1 MAERSEGKSRRGF
14 ASMDESRQREIAS
27 KGGRAAH
34 AKGTA
39 HEFDSNEARAA
50 GRKGGEAVSRNRE
63 HMAAIGRKGGEAR
76 GTSARNGAARGA
88 AARLGGVAL
97 PVKLRAATRCAG
109 RRARWPAAAPRIP
122 IARRKAAP
130 IRAARRRRDS
140 ATRTAR
146 SSSVPTSFPPIRRG
160 PRRHAIARSAAATT
174 PKSRS
179 LAISTRGRSFAVP
192 R

>member
-14 ASMDESRQREIAS
+14 ASMDEERQREIAS

-76 GTSARNGAARGA
+76 GNSARTASARGSV
-88 AARLGGVAL
+88 ARQSEASRSGEVIRGTASETLRGGNADSTR
-97 PVKLRAATRCAG
+97 PADRGDQARTAPSRFEEQDRTEQLRANEFPADQARANG
-109 RRARWPAAAPRIP
+109 RPARDTADADRDNRARDVA
-122 IARRKAAP
+122 
-130 IRAARRRRDS
+130 
-140 ATRTAR
+140 
-146 SSSVPTSFPPIRRG
+146 G
-160 PRRHAIARSAAATT
+160 PDNR
-174 PKSRS
+174 P
-179 LAISTRGRSFAVP
+179 
-192 R
+192 

>member
-14 ASMDESRQREIAS
+14 ASMDEARQREIAS

-76 GTSARNGAARGA
+76 GSSARTAAGRGMGTRQDAETFRGKASETVRGGSVDTIRTNGRTNQGRATPPS
-88 AARLGGVAL
+88 RLNDQDRSEQ
-97 PVKLRAATRCAG
+97 LRADEF
-109 RRARWPAAAPRIP
+109 PA
-122 IARRKAAP
+122 
-130 IRAARRRRDS
+130 DQ
-140 ATRTAR
+140 AR
-146 SSSVPTSFPPIRRG
+146 SSGREERESADSDRG
-160 PRRHAIARSAAATT
+160 LRSRDI
-174 PKSRS
+174 PGSDSR
-179 LAISTRGRSFAVP
+179 V
-192 R
+192 

>member
-14 ASMDESRQREIAS
+14 ASMDEARQREIAS

-76 GTSARNGAARGA
+76 GNS
-88 AARLGGVAL
+88 
-97 PVKLRAATRCAG
+97 
-109 RRARWPAAAPRIP
+109 
-122 IARRKAAP
+122 
-130 IRAARRRRDS
+130 
-140 ATRTAR
+140 
-146 SSSVPTSFPPIRRG
+146 
-160 PRRHAIARSAAATT
+160 ARSAATRGGAARQDGEPSRTGETLRGNASETVRGGNADTFRPTEGREQGRTT
-174 PKSRS
+174 PSRVNEQDRTEQ
-179 LAISTRGRSFAVP
+179 LRANEFPADQARGNGRQDRENADQDRGLRGRDVSGSDSRV
-192 R
+192 

>member
-76 GTSARNGAARGA
+76 GNS
-88 AARLGGVAL
+88 
-97 PVKLRAATRCAG
+97 
-109 RRARWPAAAPRIP
+109 
-122 IARRKAAP
+122 
-130 IRAARRRRDS
+130 
-140 ATRTAR
+140 
-146 SSSVPTSFPPIRRG
+146 
-160 PRRHAIARSAAATT
+160 ARSAA
-174 PKSRS
+174 SRS
-179 LAISTRGRSFAVP
+179 TPARQGETVRGTASETVRGGNADTIRPIDRADQARSAPGRMNDQDRTEQLRANEFPADQARGNGRQDRDNADNDRGTRRDISGSDSRA
-192 R
+192 

>member
-14 ASMDESRQREIAS
+14 ASMDEARQREIAS

-76 GTSARNGAARGA
+76 GHS
-88 AARLGGVAL
+88 
-97 PVKLRAATRCAG
+97 
-109 RRARWPAAAPRIP
+109 
-122 IARRKAAP
+122 
-130 IRAARRRRDS
+130 
-140 ATRTAR
+140 
-146 SSSVPTSFPPIRRG
+146 
-160 PRRHAIARSAAATT
+160 ARSASGRGDSARSETVRGTASETVRGGTVDTYRTNDRSEQGRAT
-174 PKSRS
+174 PSRMNEQDRTEQ
-179 LAISTRGRSFAVP
+179 LRANEFPADQARGNGRQERDSTDADRNIRGRDVSGSDSRV
-192 R
+192 

>member
-14 ASMDESRQREIAS
+14 ASMDEARQREIAS

-76 GTSARNGAARGA
+76 GNSARTASRGANGRQGELPRGGEMVRGTASETVRGGNVDTIRPIDRIEQGRSAPSRMNDQDRTDQLRANEFPADQARGS
-88 AARLGGVAL
+88 
-97 PVKLRAATRCAG
+97 LRQERDNADSDRG
-109 RRARWPAAAPRIP
+109 
-122 IARRKAAP
+122 ARRDVSGSDS
-130 IRAARRRRDS
+130 RA
-140 ATRTAR
+140 
-146 SSSVPTSFPPIRRG
+146 
-160 PRRHAIARSAAATT
+160 
-174 PKSRS
+174 
-179 LAISTRGRSFAVP
+179 
-192 R
+192 

>member
-88 AARLGGVAL
+88 AARLGGEASRGDT
-97 PVKLRAATRCAG
+97 LRGTASETVRGGAADTYRSTDG
-109 RRARWPAAAPRIP
+109 RADLGRTQAPRIGDQDRTQQLRADEFP
-122 IARRKAAP
+122 ADQARASQTRDRTIGGSNNADVSVT
-130 IRAARRRRDS
+130 RDLDAR
-140 ATRTAR
+140 
-146 SSSVPTSFPPIRRG
+146 P
-160 PRRHAIARSAAATT
+160 
-174 PKSRS
+174 
-179 LAISTRGRSFAVP
+179 
-192 R
+192 

>member
-76 GTSARNGAARGA
+76 GNS
-88 AARLGGVAL
+88 
-97 PVKLRAATRCAG
+97 
-109 RRARWPAAAPRIP
+109 
-122 IARRKAAP
+122 
-130 IRAARRRRDS
+130 
-140 ATRTAR
+140 
-146 SSSVPTSFPPIRRG
+146 
-160 PRRHAIARSAAATT
+160 ARSAASRGASARQGETVRGTASETVRGGNADTVRPIDRAEQARSAPPRMNDQDRTEQLRANEFPADQARGHGRQERETT
-174 PKSRS
+174 DADRGIRRDISGSDSR
-179 LAISTRGRSFAVP
+179 A
-192 R
+192 

>member
-14 ASMDESRQREIAS
+14 ASMDEARQREIAS

-76 GTSARNGAARGA
+76 GNSARTAASRGANGRQGELSRGGETVRGTASETVRGGNVDTIRPIDRIDQGRSAPSRMNDQDRTEQLRANEFPADQARGNGRQDRDNA
-88 AARLGGVAL
+88 DSDRGV
-97 PVKLRAATRCAG
+97 
-109 RRARWPAAAPRIP
+109 
-122 IARRKAAP
+122 
-130 IRAARRRRDS
+130 RRDIS
-140 ATRTAR
+140 G
-146 SSSVPTSFPPIRRG
+146 SD
-160 PRRHAIARSAAATT
+160 
-174 PKSRS
+174 SR
-179 LAISTRGRSFAVP
+179 A
-192 R
+192 